1 MSPPEPPASAAVP
14 GSTPVRGVPE
24 KLIFSDSI
32 HALYRPMKASDPSVL
47 VVAALLCLA
56 LSGYYQWWEL
66 VAWFIGVWLTL
77 SGLLTRP
84 YMNKPGAKD
93 TPERWARYY
102 LINGTIRALYWGL
115 SVLYFVDPAQ
125 PEIQFSIALV
135 LGGTASGIIAV
146 QAFYPPM
153 MLSYLLCLTVP
164 FVVRML
170 LIGDLL
176 HVYMG
181 AGVLLMTVYLMYYG
195 FFHARTLRR
204 TIILR
209 HENVALVEQLREQA
223 VALQQANEAKSQ
235 FFAAASHDLRQ
246 PLHAL
251 SYYTSLLRPHAQDAP
266 HVERIEQCAG
276 ALDDLLAGVLDI
288 SRIDAGRIKPSPRPV
303 ALDELLGRLGSLYLG
318 AAAAKGLELRL
329 HVPPLWTHSDPALL
343 QRVVSNLLS
352 NALRYTSSGGVLLAL
367 RRRGDQLRLQVHDTG
382 VGIALEAQGQIFDD
396 FVQLGNPQRDPS
408 RGVGLGLATVRRLCA
423 VLGHRIT
430 VRSAPG
436 RGSCFELLLPH
447 IEPPVAAETP
457 QAEPP
462 DHSLLHG
469 RVLVVED
476 HELVRDSLMQTLS
489 SWALACDAAA
499 DGMQALA
506 LAKQHA
512 YEAVLCDWRL
522 PGQLDGLQVLAALR
536 PLQPGMRLYA
546 LVTGE
551 PTDSLGPVPEGVV
564 VLHKPIRPIRL
575 RALLTAHL
583 SRSDAA
589 LKRLD
594 GGHLPAP

>member
-1 MSPPEPPASAAVP
+1 
-14 GSTPVRGVPE
+14 
-24 KLIFSDSI
+24 
-32 HALYRPMKASDPSVL
+32 MKASDPSVL

-181 AGVLLMTVYLMYYG
+181 AGVLLMTVYLIYYG

-209 HENVALVEQLREQA
+209 HENVALIEQLREQT

-408 RGVGLGLATVRRLCA
+408 QGVGLGLATVRRLCA
-423 VLGHRIT
+423 VLGLRIT

-447 IEPPVAAETP
+447 IEPPVDAETP

-489 SWALACDAAA
+489 SWALTCDAAA

-583 SRSDAA
+583 NRSDAA

-594 GGHLPAP
+594 GGPLPAP